1 LRVSLDTEPA
11 SGNVNKMLLGSFVEE
26 FDESEEIDYTRYS
39 GLSVSS
45 MHSADSADTLV
56 ATTARQSAVSARE

>member
-1 LRVSLDTEPA
+1 
-11 SGNVNKMLLGSFVEE
+11 MLLGSFVEE

-45 MHSADSADTLV
+45 MHPTDSVDTLV
-56 ATTARQSAVSARE
+56 ATTARQSAVSAREKPAIIDELFV